1 MCGVLGM
8 VAAPSRK
15 DAIPRERFQRAL
27 DVLKHRG
34 PDGQGQYQDGH
45 VWLGH
50 TRLSILDLSSAGKQ
64 PMQSPDGRFVI
75 SYNGEVYNFRELATA
90 HGLNNL
96 RSGSDTEVVLQLFA
110 DHGVASLVELN
121 GIRPDAFWTARSVQ
135 FSVEDTEFHDLGE

>member
-1 MCGVLGM
+1 
-8 VAAPSRK
+8 
-15 DAIPRERFQRAL
+15 
-27 DVLKHRG
+27 
-34 PDGQGQYQDGH
+34 
-45 VWLGH
+45 
-50 TRLSILDLSSAGKQ
+50 
-64 PMQSPDGRFVI
+64 MQSPDGRFVI